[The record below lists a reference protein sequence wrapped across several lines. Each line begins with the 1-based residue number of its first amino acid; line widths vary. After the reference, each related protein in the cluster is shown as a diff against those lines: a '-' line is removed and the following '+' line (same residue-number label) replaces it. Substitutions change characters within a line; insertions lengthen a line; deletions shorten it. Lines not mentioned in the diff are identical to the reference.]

1 VLKTPESIRVLWI
14 YQKNFH
20 DIILILMTF
29 GAKVY
34 DGGKV
39 QTKWLIVG

>member
-1 VLKTPESIRVLWI
+1 M
-14 YQKNFH
+14 
-20 DIILILMTF
+20 DF

-39 QTKWLIVG
+39 QTKWLLAALQKDEMLPSTLSGFC